1 MCWPP
6 RRRWP
11 SCASAPT
18 REREKT
24 LIEAAGEVGIQ
35 LGDDIEKWWAAKD
48 AGDTEEMH
56 GVEDGHVEDSS
67 SRRGGR
73 TGSDASSRK
82 RRRIRSQVVESAKG
96 DRSTMESLLKN
107 PAQIKVFLDHAR
119 VDALQEV
126 LNACYEKYYYNAA
139 SDKAHR
145 LLELWLNRRPELIR
159 AATKPIESR

>member
-1 MCWPP
+1 MAEL
-6 RRRWP
+6 RV
-11 SCASAPT
+11 SAT

-24 LIEAAGEVGIQ
+24 LIETAGEVGVQ

-48 AGDTEEMH
+48 AGNAEEMQNI
-56 GVEDGHVEDSS
+56 EEEMAKTFQSA
-67 SRRGGR
+67 GGQVR
-73 TGSDASSRK
+73 TILADAEAY
-82 RRRIRSQVVESAKG
+82 RIQVVESAKG